1 MEARA
6 TMRPGQK
13 GTRKLV
19 ARFGDRLLFVRYRYD
34 RNLKKR
40 FTTVELIVAEAD
52 WTPPPP
58 PLVRVKVEYW
68 DVPLRREV
76 KAAGGKWDPNG
87 CVWLLPLDRA
97 QETRTGKRDFPS
109 LDAAKGLC

>member
-34 RNLKKR
+34 RKLKKR
-40 FTTVELIVAEAD
+40 FTTVEQIVEEALGLAAD
-52 WTPPPP
+52 TRSPTDARNRPVYGKLQ
-58 PLVRVKVEYW
+58 PLLQSIGA
-68 DVPLRREV
+68 PL
-76 KAAGGKWDPNG
+76 
-87 CVWLLPLDRA
+87 
-97 QETRTGKRDFPS
+97 
-109 LDAAKGLC
+109 